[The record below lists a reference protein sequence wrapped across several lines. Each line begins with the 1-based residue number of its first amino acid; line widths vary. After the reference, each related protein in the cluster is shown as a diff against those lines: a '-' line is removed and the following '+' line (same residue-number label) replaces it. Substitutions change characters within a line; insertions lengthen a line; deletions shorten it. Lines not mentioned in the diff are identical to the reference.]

1 VGGFGIISEVFMPS
15 SRYRE
20 EERNRLEWTRDDE
33 GEGDPYRG
41 PIDLDGG
48 KVVVR
53 LPVPPDG
60 DEAE

>member
-1 VGGFGIISEVFMPS
+1 MPS